1 MVQQDDGPMSGRG
14 RGRGRSQRPG
24 RQSRR
29 QVASTGGGP
38 TGRGYAAGMKKKAG
52 TERRHTSPRGQED
65 AALLE
70 FDERDL
76 LVDQRASRRGVMNAR
91 SSFDAVLKCG
101 DEDWSDADATAREAA
116 AILDRT
122 QNRAVAAS
130 VFRHEGLAGHLAHRP
145 LSTAPVDERNL
156 VRVNVIHSVH
166 GARVR
171 QDLATLGGELDGATD
186 AAAAAAAAEA
196 AAAAAAAEFEAV
208 RGAIDAAAPGA
219 VGGGGGTL
227 SLCPVPTADVH
238 PLALFAAQHFSRHST
253 GSTGGSPTGSR
264 STVSV
269 RFVYISSHLSPNPA
283 ARGTRYPMLAV
294 THDGSLDDWSHPHEK
309 SA

>member
-1 MVQQDDGPMSGRG
+1 MSGRG
-14 RGRGRSQRPG
+14 RGRGRVQRLG

-29 QVASTGGGP
+29 QVASSSGGAP
-38 TGRGYAAGMKKKAG
+38 TGRGYAGTKKKAG
-52 TERRHTSPRGQED
+52 TELRHASPRGQEE

-76 LVDQRASRRGVMNAR
+76 LVDQRASRRGAMNAR
-91 SSFDAVLKCG
+91 SSFDTVLKRG
-101 DEDWSDADATAREAA
+101 DEDWSDADAAAREAA

-130 VFRHEGLAGHLAHRP
+130 VFRHEGLARHLAHRP
-145 LSTAPVDERNL
+145 LSTALVDERNL
-156 VRVNVIHSVH
+156 VRVNVIHTVH

-196 AAAAAAAEFEAV
+196 AAVAAAAEVEAV
-208 RGAIDAAAPGA
+208 RGAVDAAATG
-219 VGGGGGTL
+219 VVGGGGGGGTL

-253 GSTGGSPTGSR
+253 GSTGNSSTGSR

-269 RFVYISSHLSPNPA
+269 RFCVHLFTSQPDPC
-283 ARGTRYPMLAV
+283 GTRYTLSNARRNPR
-294 THDGSLDDWSHPHEK
+294 
-309 SA
+309 